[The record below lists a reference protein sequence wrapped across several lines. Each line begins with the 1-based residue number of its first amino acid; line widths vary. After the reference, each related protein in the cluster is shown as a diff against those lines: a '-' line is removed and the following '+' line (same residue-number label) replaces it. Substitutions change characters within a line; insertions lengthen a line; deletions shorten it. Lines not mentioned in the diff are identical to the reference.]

1 MIFEKIRPVLVQL
14 RIVWQKILENSVR
27 YGGKSILFCN
37 YSKGYQDYMQVCP
50 PIIYQQL
57 ESFDLKP
64 FNSLNCRYYPSDSF
78 ELGIPYVFVHSKG
91 SNIEKSIKHLS

>member
-1 MIFEKIRPVLVQL
+1 MEENQFCFAIIAKDTKI
-14 RIVWQKILENSVR
+14 NH
-27 YGGKSILFCN
+27 
-37 YSKGYQDYMQVCP
+37 YMQVCP
-50 PIIYQQL
+50 HIIYQQL

-91 SNIEKSIKHLS
+91 SNMEKSIKHMS